1 MGIMIWIRGARLKTL
16 PLAIAPVLI
25 GASLAW
31 RDASERRVA
40 VAVLCGFVALLLQIA
55 ANFAIDL
62 LPMDYLDGYADAWAC
77 GLPANSYRRGPRLV
91 SWLPV

>member
-31 RDASERRVA
+31 RDAGERRAVRFRGIA
-40 VAVLCGFVALLLQIA
+40 VA
-55 ANFAIDL
+55 D
-62 LPMDYLDGYADAWAC
+62 
-77 GLPANSYRRGPRLV
+77 RG
-91 SWLPV
+91 